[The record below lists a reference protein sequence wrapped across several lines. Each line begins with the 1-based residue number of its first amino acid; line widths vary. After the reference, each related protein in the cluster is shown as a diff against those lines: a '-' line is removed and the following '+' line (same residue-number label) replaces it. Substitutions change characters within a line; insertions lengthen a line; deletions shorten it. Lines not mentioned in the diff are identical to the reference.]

1 MTFII
6 GFWARAGA
14 IMCGV
19 ICCCVALFGT
29 VEHGL
34 LPGASAHRRRSPARQ
49 RGGGEGWRVT
59 RQSARR

>member
-34 LPGASAHRRRSPARQ
+34 LPGASAHVVLFLLGTGAIIRALRDDQP
-49 RGGGEGWRVT
+49 
-59 RQSARR
+59 